1 MVYPR
6 TTAGEPFT
14 AAMDKASLAYPFDAP
29 FDVYA
34 GFARRALDVVADGL
48 QAQADYVRSLAACKN
63 PADVLTCS
71 NTYACHVLEACFEA
85 GQKAASLSGKPPQ
98 A

>member
-1 MVYPR
+1 MVDLKSTP
-6 TTAGEPFT
+6 AEPFA
-14 AAMDKASLAYPFDAP
+14 AAMDKLRLAYPFDTS

-34 GFARRALDVVADGL
+34 GFARQALDVLADGL

-63 PADVLTCS
+63 PADLLTC
-71 NTYACHVLEACFEA
+71 NNAYACHVLESCLQA
-85 GQKAASLSGKPPQ
+85 GRNATTSFQTSPQ